1 MRAGQPGIGRNP
13 HEIFD
18 HSIRRRTCSRGG
30 DRARRP
36 AGRGQPPR
44 ARRGQQCHRRRARG
58 HGRAPGAAG
67 DYDGDGNVGVAEDT
81 DNTTD
86 RIFGT
91 IGAALLAANGGANAN
106 GHVIIVGSGRF
117 PEQIVI
123 PNVAG
128 GQAALNGVTILE
140 AAPGVQ
146 ANIDAVLQGDAGN
159 ATRQAGTGI
168 TINTQDTDRV
178 VILRNIA
185 VRNFQTGLQVTGNA
199 RVVCEDCRF
208 DSNVAANVSVGGNA
222 KLTLVDCEIR
232 AGGMRFN
239 PGKAIAEPGRRRGL
253 HGLGERRDLR
263 LQHQR
268 EYGGRRAQRLDGHDP
283 DPRQQRLR
291 QHAEP
296 DRQDHQ
302 DGLAAAGPPSRG
314 RPSASSQTRRRRQ
327 GRV

>member
-1 MRAGQPGIGRNP
+1 MPPTPGPGATAAP
-13 HEIFD
+13 
-18 HSIRRRTCSRGG
+18 
-30 DRARRP
+30 
-36 AGRGQPPR
+36 
-44 ARRGQQCHRRRARG
+44 
-58 HGRAPGAAG
+58 PGAAG

-146 ANIDAVLQGDAGN
+146 ANIDAVLQGDPGN

-239 PGKAIAEPGRRRGL
+239 PGKAMPNPG
-253 HGLGERRDLR
+253 
-263 LQHQR
+263 
-268 EYGGRRAQRLDGHDP
+268 DGVVFTGSASGVISDCHVS
-283 DPRQQRLR
+283 
-291 QHAEP
+291 
-296 DRQDHQ
+296 
-302 DGLAAAGPPSRG
+302 GNTAAGVRNGSTATIQILDSNVFDNTPNLIG
-314 RPSASSQTRRRRQ
+314 KIIKTD
-327 GRV
+327 

>member
-1 MRAGQPGIGRNP
+1 MKYSTTAFAAGFAVAAAIALGAQPAAANHPVLVEGNNAT
-13 HEIFD
+13 D
-18 HSIRRRTCSRGG
+18 
-30 DRARRP
+30 
-36 AGRGQPPR
+36 AGPGATAAP
-44 ARRGQQCHRRRARG
+44 
-58 HGRAPGAAG
+58 PGAAG

-81 DNTTD
+81 DNATD

-208 DSNVAANVSVGGNA
+208 DSNVGANVSVGGNA

-239 PGKAIAEPGRRRGL
+239 PGKASPNPG
-253 HGLGERRDLR
+253 
-263 LQHQR
+263 
-268 EYGGRRAQRLDGHDP
+268 DGVVFTGSASGVISDCSIS
-283 DPRQQRLR
+283 
-291 QHAEP
+291 
-296 DRQDHQ
+296 
-302 DGLAAAGPPSRG
+302 GNTAAGVRNGSTATIQILDSNVFDNTPNLIG
-314 RPSASSQTRRRRQ
+314 KIIKTD
-327 GRV
+327 